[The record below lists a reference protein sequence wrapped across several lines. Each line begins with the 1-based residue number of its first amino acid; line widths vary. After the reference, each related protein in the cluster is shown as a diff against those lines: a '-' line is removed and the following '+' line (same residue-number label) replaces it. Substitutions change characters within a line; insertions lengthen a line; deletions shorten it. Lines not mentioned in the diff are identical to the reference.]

1 MSFTSNYNPSLT
13 KVIQLYGWTPSKI
26 QQFGKIWKITDRDGS
41 IYALKK
47 AKQSKAKLMVL
58 HHMLEGVQEAGFSH
72 LLPWISSQDE
82 EPVVSVN
89 DENWYATQWKQVD
102 ESQHLSS
109 IQLIRSLGKLH
120 HLAQAMVDPYP
131 ELATQISKEI
141 PKEWKEKK
149 EELFFLTKEGE
160 RQFCSPFEKVLEQK
174 RDMIE
179 RNFDFAIRGL
189 ERFVETESG
198 KAPRFT
204 ICHRRIHPSNVIVS
218 GDQFYWIDFDHAQVD
233 SPVRDV
239 AMFLHRFV
247 EQKGETQDLVRLL
260 EAYQQENPLLP
271 KEKRLLAI
279 YLAYPE
285 RVIKTVRRYIA
296 QPKLSTEAD
305 YVKKLDGEI
314 QHIEAIQEVVQS
326 LWSTK
331 VRLGTKRS
339 ATDRTNEKS
348 KGKRKK

>member
-1 MSFTSNYNPSLT
+1 
-13 KVIQLYGWTPSKI
+13 
-26 QQFGKIWKITDRDGS
+26 
-41 IYALKK
+41 
-47 AKQSKAKLMVL
+47 
-58 HHMLEGVQEAGFSH
+58 
-72 LLPWISSQDE
+72 
-82 EPVVSVN
+82 
-89 DENWYATQWKQVD
+89 
-102 ESQHLSS
+102 
-109 IQLIRSLGKLH
+109 
-120 HLAQAMVDPYP
+120 
-131 ELATQISKEI
+131 
-141 PKEWKEKK
+141 
-149 EELFFLTKEGE
+149 
-160 RQFCSPFEKVLEQK
+160 
-174 RDMIE
+174 
-179 RNFDFAIRGL
+179 
-189 ERFVETESG
+189 
-198 KAPRFT
+198 
-204 ICHRRIHPSNVIVS
+204 
-218 GDQFYWIDFDHAQVD
+218 
-233 SPVRDV
+233 
-239 AMFLHRFV
+239 V

-296 QPKLSTEAD
+296 QPKLSAEAD